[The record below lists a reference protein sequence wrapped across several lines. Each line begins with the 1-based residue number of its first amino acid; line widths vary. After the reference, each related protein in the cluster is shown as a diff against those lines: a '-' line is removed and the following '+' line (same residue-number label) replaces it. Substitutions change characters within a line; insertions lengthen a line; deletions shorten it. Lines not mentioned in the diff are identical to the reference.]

1 MTQTTHGMAGN
12 GAGAGRGAG
21 AGTGTGAG
29 RGAGTGTGTGA
40 GKGARTG
47 TGGGAGFTY
56 RTDHLEAADHAR
68 VATYTWLPASGVRPR
83 ALVQIAHGAAE
94 HGLRYDRFARFL
106 AGHGYAVVASDHRGH
121 GATAVSTG
129 GYGVAGDDG
138 WRAIVADIKA
148 IGDRVRAEHPG
159 APLVLLGHSLG
170 SMLARDCAQEYG
182 SELAGLIL
190 SGTFRSLPGAE
201 TESGIADLEQEIAE
215 RGRAALSSFI
225 PDLFASFNDPYP
237 HRTGFEWLS
246 RDEAE
251 VDAYAA
257 DERCG
262 FAFSAGLA
270 LDWVRAVRKIN
281 DPRNLARIP
290 ARLPVHIAVGTE
302 DPCNQR
308 MTLVYELL
316 EDFRYL
322 GTEDLSW
329 RAYEGARHEILN
341 ETNRDEVQHDLLEW
355 LDKHV

>member
-1 MTQTTHGMAGN
+1 MTQQRNSGTD
-12 GAGAGRGAG
+12 
-21 AGTGTGAG
+21 GTGSADGPGSADSSGIADGPGSAYRSDYLETP
-29 RGAGTGTGTGA
+29 
-40 GKGARTG
+40 
-47 TGGGAGFTY
+47 GG
-56 RTDHLEAADHAR
+56 AR
-68 VATYTWLPASGVRPR
+68 VATYTWLPQGGGRPR

-121 GATAVSTG
+121 GTTAASTG

-138 WRAIVADIKA
+138 WRAIVADLKT
-148 IGDRVRAEHPG
+148 IGDRARAEHPG
-159 APLVLLGHSLG
+159 LPWILLGHSLG
-170 SMLARDCAQEYG
+170 SMLARDGAQEYG
-182 SELAGLIL
+182 GELAGLIL

-201 TESGIADLEQEIAE
+201 TESAIASLEREIAE

-225 PDLFASFNDPYP
+225 PDLFASFNDPYA

-251 VDAYAA
+251 VDTYAR

-262 FAFSAGLA
+262 FPFSAGLA

-281 DPRNLARIP
+281 NPRQLARIP
-290 ARLPVHIAVGTE
+290 ARLPIHVAVGTE
-302 DPCNQR
+302 DPCNQH

-316 EDFRYL
+316 EDFRYV
-322 GTEDLSW
+322 GTEDLTW
-329 RAYEGARHEILN
+329 KGYRGARHEILN
-341 ETNRDEVQHDLLEW
+341 ETNRDEVRHDLLEW